1 MKAVLLD
8 IASCGLHVVHSA
20 FQVGLEATKWNL
32 SKVFQAMWKML
43 HDSCVWRDVCKT
55 VNQTDLLPLPFC
67 KTHWVEDKN
76 VAARGIAVWLY
87 MIITSL
93 NHNGK
98 GQKISL

>member
-1 MKAVLLD
+1 MCLKECLQN
-8 IASCGLHVVHSA
+8 C
-20 FQVGLEATKWNL
+20 
-32 SKVFQAMWKML
+32 
-43 HDSCVWRDVCKT
+43 
-55 VNQTDLLPLPFC
+55 QTDLLPLPFC